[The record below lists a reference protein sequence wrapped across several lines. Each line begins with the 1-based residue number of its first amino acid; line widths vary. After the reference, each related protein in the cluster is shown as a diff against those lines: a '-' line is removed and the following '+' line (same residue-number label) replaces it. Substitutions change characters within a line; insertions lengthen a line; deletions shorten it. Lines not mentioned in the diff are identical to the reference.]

1 MAPIHQGPPWCDE
14 REGRATSC
22 ASNGTWLNPTECERS
37 TGRPPTPWPEPVSG
51 RRWRRRRASWQEGGT
66 WACGRGGRP
75 VQCRGARSTKQE
87 ARSRKPGTA
96 VFQGD
101 EASQLAGGRDGRWAW
116 GQLAPQSGRH
126 RYLRLTLWPGPCGES
141 VKPDPGNRVKV
152 SEPWLDAISTHR

>member
-37 TGRPPTPWPEPVSG
+37 TGRPPHALAGAGKWPSLAEE
-51 RRWRRRRASWQEGGT
+51 ASQL
-66 WACGRGGRP
+66 AGGRDLGVWP
-75 VQCRGARSTKQE
+75 WWQTGAVPGVHEARST
-87 ARSRKPGTA
+87 KPGTA

-141 VKPDPGNRVKV
+141 VKPDPGNRAKV
-152 SEPWLDAISTHR
+152 SEPWLEANSPHR